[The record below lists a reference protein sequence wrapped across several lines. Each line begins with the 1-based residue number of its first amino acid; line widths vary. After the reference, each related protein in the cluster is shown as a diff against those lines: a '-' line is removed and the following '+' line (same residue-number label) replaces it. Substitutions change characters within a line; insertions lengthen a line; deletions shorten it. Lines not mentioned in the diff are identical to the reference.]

1 MPPSIARLLQ
11 ETAYA
16 VVRATGE
23 LPPRVPDIRHAPVL
37 PATATYSPWLS
48 DRNFTV
54 AMDQV
59 WGFRV
64 ADHLRCYELWS
75 LVRQSV
81 KLPAGALLEAGTSTA
96 ELGCLIAEA
105 AAYFAIQERVYL
117 CDAFERQGG
126 KAQVDALV
134 ARLRLHNVQVVQVSF
149 PAQTA
154 GITDSSFRFVH
165 VNLEA
170 SQSSKDAADYLWTRL
185 VPGGI
190 MVFNHYGTYGCEAV
204 TQLVNELAGSSDRIF
219 VHNLNGHGVLIKRDG
234 SPAPGRE
241 SSG

>member
-1 MPPSIARLLQ
+1 MHPSIARLLQ

-48 DRNFTV
+48 DRNFKV

-59 WGFRV
+59 WGFRI

-81 KLPAGALLEAGTSTA
+81 KLPGGALLQAGASPG
-96 ELGCLIAEA
+96 EMGCLIAVA

-117 CDAFERQGG
+117 CDAFARPGSRAEL
-126 KAQVDALV
+126 DALV
-134 ARLRLHNVQVVQVSF
+134 ARLRLHNVQVVQATF
-149 PAQTA
+149 PLEAA

-165 VNLEA
+165 VDLDA
-170 SQSSKDAADYLWTRL
+170 SQSSKEAFDYLWPRL
-185 VPGGI
+185 IPGGI
-190 MVFNHYGTYGCEAV
+190 MVFDDYGTYGCEAV
-204 TQLVNELAGSSDRIF
+204 TQLVNELALSSDRLF
-219 VHNLNGHGVLIKRDG
+219 LHNLNGHGVLIKR
-234 SPAPGRE
+234 
-241 SSG
+241 